1 MGFGIGSK
9 KSSSKTSVT
18 TTTQNSGF
26 SEIAG
31 NAVAVQ
37 GSGNNISMLDGGAIE
52 KAFSFAE
59 SVSSSANNATKGIV
73 EQSIAAV
80 ADSRKTESENVS
92 GKAVTYFAYV
102 AIAAAV
108 AWAVRGLK

>member
-9 KSSSKTSVT
+9 KSKSTTNVS
-18 TTTQNSGF
+18 TTTQNAGF
-26 SEIAG
+26 SEIGG

-37 GSGNNISMLDGGAIE
+37 GSGNNIQLLDQGAVE

-59 SVSSSANNATKGIV
+59 SVSSLANASTKGIV

-80 ADSRKTESENVS
+80 ADSRKTESENIS
-92 GKAVTYFAYV
+92 GKAITYFAYA
-102 AIAAAV
+102 AIAGAI
-108 AWAVRGLK
+108 AWAIRGLK